1 METLTHTLDSLW
13 KVVLV
18 GLLLGAGLPAIF
30 ALGLRALAVGETPD
44 DATGTAQ
51 LRTTRP
57 AAATAVAA
65 LCFAVVVLAIVAG
78 ILFIMKDFLD
88 NTFGISVF

>member
-44 DATGTAQ
+44 DATGTS

-88 NTFGISVF
+88 TTFGISIF

>member
-44 DATGTAQ
+44 DATGTTQ

-57 AAATAVAA
+57 VAATAVAA